1 MSKPA
6 YDFVDPAPAPTKYLV
21 SDIIWD
27 EEENEDT
34 ILPNEVAVE
43 VVVYPDEDV
52 IDIIAEKLSD
62 DYGFCVESFSYE
74 KVEPKVKV
82 RKMKTKK
89 QKDNRKVFAV
99 PVIKTEQTEVTVRA
113 KNKKEAVRFV
123 EGLIES
129 SDDPCSWD
137 FEDFVELKAVG
148 RGAHA
153 VKESP
158 YVGVN
163 YNIREKDGELVSDEA
178 ESDRG

>member
-1 MSKPA
+1 MPSDYPNSP
-6 YDFVDPAPAPTKYLV
+6 YLTKFLV

-27 EEENEDT
+27 EKENEDT
-34 ILPNEVAVE
+34 LLPNETTVE
-43 VVVYPDEDV
+43 IPVEPGDSIEEE
-52 IDIIAEKLSD
+52 IADALSD

-82 RKMKTKK
+82 RKMKAKK

-99 PVIKTEQTEVTVRA
+99 PVVKTEQTEVTVRA
-113 KNKKEAVRFV
+113 KNKKEAIRFV

-137 FEDFVELKAVG
+137 FEDFVELKVVE
-148 RGAHA
+148 RGTHT

-158 YVGVN
+158 YIGVN